1 LDRRTLWLVTVLALA
16 LAIAGPILLALH
28 VARQQAFAAE
38 TQRALSYARDV
49 LARAETTADQID
61 AAFRALAA
69 DPAAAPCSSAEL
81 GRMRHL
87 DLASNRIQALGRVSG
102 EVLACYSLQRDAETF
117 PLGPVDAVQPGG
129 ERLRFDV
136 QLPGVPDAR
145 FLVVERDGL
154 AALVHRDFPIDAAA
168 EARDVSLAVLVG
180 GEHRILTSRGEIRPQ
195 WIEALRGQPE
205 ATLVDADRVVAVVAS
220 SRHAFGAAASL
231 ATVEPGRRVAAMA
244 MLVAPA
250 GILAGLVMVLAVYH
264 ESKRQ
269 LALPAVIRS
278 ALRRNEFFLAY
289 QPVVDLA
296 TGQWVGAEALIRWQ
310 RSSGELVQPHE
321 FLAAAE
327 DAGLIQC
334 ITRRVF
340 ELVAK
345 DAAGL
350 FQQYPGFQ
358 LALNLSAADL
368 HDDATVAQL
377 RLLAERLHAHPGN
390 LLIEA
395 SERGFA
401 NPRLAGL
408 IVEKL
413 YGAGMRVAIDDFGT
427 GHSSLQ
433 QLQRIK
439 LDYLKIDKSF
449 VDTVGTD
456 AATSEVVANI
466 VRMARALKLEMIAEG
481 VESEEQATFL
491 REHGVRYAQGWLFA
505 RPLSLEEL
513 RERLARQAGTTPG

>member
-1 LDRRTLWLVTVLALA
+1 
-16 LAIAGPILLALH
+16 
-28 VARQQAFAAE
+28 
-38 TQRALSYARDV
+38 
-49 LARAETTADQID
+49 
-61 AAFRALAA
+61 
-69 DPAAAPCSSAEL
+69 
-81 GRMRHL
+81 
-87 DLASNRIQALGRVSG
+87 
-102 EVLACYSLQRDAETF
+102 
-117 PLGPVDAVQPGG
+117 
-129 ERLRFDV
+129 
-136 QLPGVPDAR
+136 
-145 FLVVERDGL
+145 
-154 AALVHRDFPIDAAA
+154 
-168 EARDVSLAVLVG
+168 
-180 GEHRILTSRGEIRPQ
+180 
-195 WIEALRGQPE
+195 
-205 ATLVDADRVVAVVAS
+205 
-220 SRHAFGAAASL
+220 
-231 ATVEPGRRVAAMA
+231 
-244 MLVAPA
+244 
-250 GILAGLVMVLAVYH
+250 
-264 ESKRQ
+264 
-269 LALPAVIRS
+269 VIGS

-296 TGQWVGAEALIRWQ
+296 TRQWVGAEALIRWQ
-310 RSSGELVQPHE
+310 RGSGELVQPHE

-350 FQQYPGFQ
+350 FEQYPGFQ

-377 RLLAERLHAHPGN
+377 RELAERLHAHPGN

-395 SERGFA
+395 NERGFA

-505 RPLSLEEL
+505 RPLSLGEL
-513 RERLARQAGTTPG
+513 RERLARQAGTAEK